1 MSNPTYGVPFTK
13 DPTNIEDSE
22 NRYAAI
28 EEKKTEAQAEEECGL
43 ADRVSYVNLVEQH
56 RRH

>member
-22 NRYAAI
+22 NRYATI
-28 EEKKTEAQAEEECGL
+28 EEKKTEP
-43 ADRVSYVNLVEQH
+43 
-56 RRH
+56 

>member
-22 NRYAAI
+22 NRYATI
-28 EEKKTEAQAEEECGL
+28 EEKKTEPQAKESGL